1 MPHEPLLSFLRS
13 SYAVL
18 NLPFPELSNEFLE
31 GMADMVVIRS
41 KENLRLEDSKPVG
54 SQDGS
59 VPVWSDLIRA
69 IDPIVVDLLN
79 TVTVY
84 QIHPGNRWLQVSPS
98 STSVQ
103 PARRD
108 LVMGQRPP
116 LTVTKV
122 ECLFRTNWNKKCP
135 LGVSNVMHAREFIT
149 PEKFAE
155 SVTGGDE
162 TLVDALW
169 ELRQNCDGLGCYVDK
184 YLGSVCPVSHE
195 LMDTI
200 SSLTPM
206 DVLRNFDVVAC
217 ATPPK
222 KVVRVISL
230 IMNRIIPTA
239 ILQLAD
245 YSDLTG
251 RYITKLSRYDWIEL
265 PNRTTAFV
273 FRKVIIP
280 LISYLFY
287 ATDVSVGDTDILYF
301 RRPVWDLVT
310 TKASLALVDLLGL
323 QPSMDTASG
332 AKVRWTPK
340 KIGMRPIVVQ
350 PAFVKDKTRKL
361 LLYLNAIVKTA
372 SLGHSVLTR
381 ADSHEKLKRFVEI
394 KDDGRPLYYL
404 SADIQNC
411 FESIP
416 FGPLAEALT
425 SMAPDATKF
434 SSVMVSCGRLNGTPS
449 RKRALVFKSND
460 ISNLVAQVPAS
471 ADPDNPTIVTI
482 HKETLAEE
490 RLVWRSVQ
498 SEIFRVLTN
507 STYRLSTGGSTTCV
521 NKFKVTDRGLPQGL
535 SLSVMLVSIYYAWVD
550 KRISLPVEKFVMVR
564 LVDDM
569 MCLCRCDEVLRN
581 LFDFIVEKQSYGGI
595 NASKLSF
602 GKFGNSEHSSL
613 AWAGLQLEPKN
624 NKLNVRTDKQRGR
637 GSLRR
642 FPNMALFFKN
652 FLGRSLAQNALPMLF
667 CPVIN
672 SKMCMHENAFRIGI
686 MAAVKLEMYLRDAS
700 PSEKEMDRFM
710 TKLDQF
716 MKRRF
721 LNHPHTRTLI
731 KQFRFG
737 FEKVLR
743 Q

>member
-1 MPHEPLLSFLRS
+1 
-13 SYAVL
+13 
-18 NLPFPELSNEFLE
+18 
-31 GMADMVVIRS
+31 MADVVVIRL
-41 KENLRLEDSKPVG
+41 KQQDPRLEDSKPVG
-54 SQDGS
+54 SQDGTVS
-59 VPVWSDLIRA
+59 VWSDLIRA
-69 IDPIVVDLLN
+69 IDPIVVDLLS

-84 QIHPGNRWLQVSPS
+84 QIYPGNRWLQVSPLS
-98 STSVQ
+98 IPLQ

-116 LTVTKV
+116 HTVTKV

-155 SVTGGDE
+155 SVTGGDDS
-162 TLVDALW
+162 LVVALW
-169 ELRQNCDGLGCYVDK
+169 ELRQNCDSLGCYVDK
-184 YLGSVCPVSHE
+184 YLGSVCPVDRE

-222 KVVRVISL
+222 KVVRVITL

-245 YSDLTG
+245 YSDLIE
-251 RYITKLSRYDWIEL
+251 RYITTLSRYEWIEL

-287 ATDVSVGDTDILYF
+287 ATDVSVGDTDILFF
-301 RRPVWDLVT
+301 RRPIWDLVT

-323 QPSMDTASG
+323 QPSIDASSG

-361 LLYLNAIVKTA
+361 LLYLNAIVKTTA

-381 ADSHEKLKRFVEI
+381 ADSHAKLRRFVENR
-394 KDDGRPLYYL
+394 DDGHPLYYL

-416 FGPLAEALT
+416 FGPLAEALA
-425 SMAPDATKF
+425 SMAPDAAKF
-434 SSVMVSCGRLNGTPS
+434 SSVMVSSGRLRGTPA
-449 RKRALVFKSND
+449 RKRALVFISND
-460 ISNLVAQVPAS
+460 IANLMAQVTAS
-471 ADPDNPTIVTI
+471 ADPANPTIVTI

-490 RLVWRSVQ
+490 RLVWKSVQ
-498 SEIFRVLTN
+498 SEIFRILTN

-521 NKFKVTDRGLPQGL
+521 NKYKVTDRGLPQGL

-602 GKFGNSEHSSL
+602 GKFDNSEHSSL
-613 AWAGLQLEPKN
+613 AWAGLQLEPKT
-624 NKLNVRTDKQRGR
+624 NKLNIRTDKQRGR
-637 GSLRR
+637 GGLRR
-642 FPNMALFFKN
+642 FPSMALFFRN

-672 SKMCMHENAFRIGI
+672 SKMCMNENAFRIGI
-686 MAAVKLEMYLRDAS
+686 MAGVKLEMYLKDGA
-700 PSEKEMDRFM
+700 PSDKEMDRFM

-721 LNHPHTRTLI
+721 VNHPQIRTLI

-743 Q
+743 N